1 MIAFF
6 LPIVTSILLTL
17 GYSISA
23 TRIGVSAKKIPRNS
37 GEKLYFSN
45 IIRTSFYT
53 PFTFLI
59 SFVDFFLFFHRFN
72 LIRMIFLALSQLL
85 LSFILIAFALLIL
98 SVNNNENELKSANS
112 THKLDNMDNGDLLQS
127 PLDLKTHSPLNDS
140 ISDLYGE
147 CFHIQPISNIERPI
161 VSVV

>member
-1 MIAFF
+1 
-6 LPIVTSILLTL
+6 
-17 GYSISA
+17 
-23 TRIGVSAKKIPRNS
+23 
-37 GEKLYFSN
+37 
-45 IIRTSFYT
+45 
-53 PFTFLI
+53 
-59 SFVDFFLFFHRFN
+59 
-72 LIRMIFLALSQLL
+72 MIFLALSQLL

-127 PLDLKTHSPLNDS
+127 PLDLKTYSPLNDS